1 ALVSPPASY
10 SGMSGRAGAAA
21 MAAPAAHVA
30 ASAARARNVAV
41 ILRLP
46 DRDALVGR
54 DVHLVARLH
63 AERVVERGLVH
74 RRSVGA
80 EAPGRVRV
88 DLEEPDRFLLAA
100 LLRPDLRPADVEAL
114 RPGEAVD
121 HRRSLAMERDLVGL
135 PRDREPRIVGDVL

>member
-1 ALVSPPASY
+1 MAPAPRRACIAAIDLRAAARPASHALVSPPASY

-74 RRSVGA
+74 RR
-80 EAPGRVRV
+80 
-88 DLEEPDRFLLAA
+88 
-100 LLRPDLRPADVEAL
+100 
-114 RPGEAVD
+114 
-121 HRRSLAMERDLVGL
+121 
-135 PRDREPRIVGDVL
+135 